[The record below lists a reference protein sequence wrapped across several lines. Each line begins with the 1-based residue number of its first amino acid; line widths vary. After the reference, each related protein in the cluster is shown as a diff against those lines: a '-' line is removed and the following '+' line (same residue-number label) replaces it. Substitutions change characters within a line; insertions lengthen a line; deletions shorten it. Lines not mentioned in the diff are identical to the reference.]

1 MDIVDFIPR
10 GEGNAISRR
19 SLTRFTGKTDREV
32 RYMIAK
38 ARREVPILSFGNG
51 YFIPT
56 EQERDKARRW
66 YRQEAKRARSI
77 FYAAKAAKEF
87 GDEDIHKR

>member
-1 MDIVDFIPR
+1 MDILDYIPK
-10 GEGNAISRR
+10 GEENAISRR
-19 SLTRFTGKTDREV
+19 CLIHFTRKTDREV

-38 ARREVPILSFGNG
+38 ARREVPILNFGNG

-56 EQERDKARRW
+56 EQERDKAKRW

>member
-1 MDIVDFIPR
+1 MDILDFIPK
-10 GEGNAISRR
+10 GEMNSVSRR
-19 SLTRFTGKTDREV
+19 ELMQFTGRTDREI
-32 RYMIAK
+32 RQMIAK
-38 ARREVPILSFGNG
+38 ARREVPILNFGNG

-87 GDEDIHKR
+87 GNEDIHKR